1 MSELKEWPL
10 VTYVVLSY
18 NHARFVRQAIE
29 SILAQRY
36 PAIELIVVDDG
47 SADGSVE
54 ILRGLSFRKGFRL
67 IEKENGGVVSSV
79 NLGVPLASGQFIV
92 PHASD
97 DVSHPDRTSVQVEML
112 MQFPEVGFVAGG
124 IRKVDESGAP
134 LGTPSGTRTCIYTF
148 EDFRAGEAAVS
159 AVSCMYRAEAIGG
172 VLPLDERVSFEDVQ
186 LFWRV
191 TEQGWKCLRDDRVAV
206 VDYRI
211 VRNSLG
217 RSRKVKLWRDFLLFI
232 RRYEDREW
240 YPRLISRAYSGLF
253 VQLAIEE
260 KGEAIRF
267 FFRNAARVRLK
278 EFIRGGILLCMP
290 GWLVRSLRKKY

>member
-1 MSELKEWPL
+1 MSESREWPL

-47 SADGSVE
+47 STDGSLDV
-54 ILRGLSFRKGFRL
+54 LRDLSLKNGFRL

-79 NLGVPLASGQFIV
+79 NVGVSLASGQFVV

-97 DVSHPDRTSVQVEML
+97 DVSHPDRTAVQVEML
-112 MQFPEVGFVAGG
+112 LQFPDAGFVAGG
-124 IRKVDESGAP
+124 IRKIDESGAP
-134 LGTPSGTRTCIYTF
+134 LGAPPGNKPCMYSF
-148 EDFRAGEAAVS
+148 ENFKEGEAAVS

-217 RSRKVKLWRDFLLFI
+217 RSRKVKLWRDFLIFI

-240 YPRLISRAYSGLF
+240 YPRLLSRAYSGLF

-260 KGEAIRF
+260 KRGAIRF
-267 FFRNAARVRLK
+267 LLRNLARIRLK
-278 EFIRGGILLCMP
+278 ELVRGGILLCMP
-290 GWLVRSLRKKY
+290 GWLIRSLRTKY

>member
-1 MSELKEWPL
+1 MSESREWPL

-36 PAIELIVVDDG
+36 SAIELIVVDDG
-47 SADGSVE
+47 STDGSLE
-54 ILRGLSFRKGFRL
+54 ILRDLSFKKGFRL
-67 IEKENGGVVSSV
+67 IEKENGGVVSSL
-79 NLGVPLASGQFIV
+79 NLGVSLASGQFIV

-97 DVSHPDRTSVQVEML
+97 DVSHPDRTTVQVEML
-112 MQFPEVGFVAGG
+112 LQSPEAGFVAGG

-134 LGTPSGTRTCIYTF
+134 LGAPSVTQTCIYSF
-148 EDFRAGEAAVS
+148 EDFRAGGAAVS
-159 AVSCMYRAEAIGG
+159 AVSCMYRIEAIGG

-191 TEQGWKCLRDDRVAV
+191 TEQGWKCLRDDRMAV

-217 RSRKVKLWRDFLLFI
+217 RSRKIKLWRDFLIFI
-232 RRYEDREW
+232 QRYEGREW
-240 YPRLISRAYSGLF
+240 YPRLLSRAYSGLF

-260 KGEAIRF
+260 KREAIGF
-267 FFRNAARVRLK
+267 LLRNAARIRLK
-278 EFIRGGILLCMP
+278 ELIRGGILLCMP
-290 GWLVRSLRKKY
+290 GWLIRSLRAKY